1 MPRTVR
7 RIMYGLV
14 GRTTSRA
21 SSRSRPSFRRTQQAV
36 QVNSQTATTCVSLS
50 QPHVARSIKRAASL
64 MQARPYHPTL
74 QLYASL
80 PSHSNHSGVTRA
92 QRSSPCSHAPLRTH
106 VSHGRTDMS
115 VSPWPDVSAVGDGLA
130 SGLYGFTSTDS
141 QTGGTQASP
150 REPMRWRGLCSQLN
164 GPLFAAGQAW
174 TDRPSLSRPPASP
187 RAG

>member
-1 MPRTVR
+1 
-7 RIMYGLV
+7 MYGLV

-36 QVNSQTATTCVSLS
+36 QVNSQTATTCVSLTS
-50 QPHVARSIKRAASL
+50 HAQSSARHRTCKPVHITPRYSCMRAYPAI
-64 MQARPYHPTL
+64 Q
-74 QLYASL
+74 
-80 PSHSNHSGVTRA
+80 NHSGVTRA